1 MRSAPGEDRLRA
13 VSTSGA
19 VPASILHGR
28 RLLAANALLALTYVV
43 LGRVGLEIAHYQ
55 ANATLVWPPTGVAL
69 AALVL
74 WGPRLWPGL
83 FVGALLVNLS
93 VPTPL
98 PGALGIAVGNTLEA
112 VLGSLLLVRVAR
124 FDAAFART
132 RDVLT
137 FLAIGAFG
145 CTLLSATI
153 GTATLGAIGA
163 LEGRD
168 AGLVWLIWWLG
179 DVGGAVLV
187 APVVFVLARGRPRWS
202 ALAARVESWIVLS
215 LVIVSSVA
223 AFGPWLAERWLPAA
237 RALLLLLF
245 PLLAW
250 AGMRL
255 GPRGAVTA
263 AALAGAIAAV
273 ATAAGVGPFAGPSV
287 HESLLVLWAYGTGLG
302 ACAAILAAAVAERE
316 AAEAARRKA
325 ESELRAIEVR
335 MERAQRLETIGVL
348 ASGVA
353 HDFNNILTI
362 VRANAEVAAAGAPT
376 EIAPALADIEEAA
389 ARAGGLC
396 KQLLDYAGGS
406 VRRPEAVRLDELALD
421 VRRML
426 RGGIPKKVT
435 LDAGVDE
442 AWVLA
447 DRQQMQQVVMNLVIN
462 AAEAIGAREGRV
474 GLRVRVLP
482 AEAVALE
489 RAYLAPEEVPA
500 RWVSLEVEDDGEGMD
515 EATTRRVF
523 DPFFTTK
530 EHGRGLGLAALLGI
544 VRAHGGALL
553 VESRKGA
560 GTRFT
565 VLLPEGHPSDQE
577 ASEAPAGPAADKT
590 VLIAEDEPAVR
601 EVASAALRRAGFRVH
616 AAADGREALALFLAR
631 EAEID
636 AVLLDVDMPGVDGRE
651 ALEAIRARR
660 PDVAAVVTSGL
671 GEARAPEG
679 EHAVFLAKPYDGRQ
693 LLAALGRAIESR
705 AAPPN

>member
-1 MRSAPGEDRLRA
+1 MTAIAGHLLIVDDNAVDRERIRRFLGGAFATREAATAAEALALSIEGELDCVLLDYRLPDRDGIDLIDQLGPGELPVIMLTGQGDEHVAVEAMKRGACDYLVKSLIDAGSLRRAVENAIDKQRLQRRIRAQQAELEARLRELARRGAELEAANLALSEREARLRA
-13 VSTSGA
+13 ILKQLPAVVWTASDDLRYTSMSGLHRVAGLADDEMVGREVGHFLDDAERAEHEEAHRAALEGA
-19 VPASILHGR
+19 PVPFELR
-28 RLLAANALLALTYVV
+28 WNARALEGS
-43 LGRVGLEIAHYQ
+43 LEPLRDEGGRV
-55 ANATLVWPPTGVAL
+55 
-69 AALVL
+69 
-74 WGPRLWPGL
+74 
-83 FVGALLVNLS
+83 
-93 VPTPL
+93 
-98 PGALGIAVGNTLEA
+98 
-112 VLGSLLLVRVAR
+112 
-124 FDAAFART
+124 
-132 RDVLT
+132 
-137 FLAIGAFG
+137 
-145 CTLLSATI
+145 
-153 GTATLGAIGA
+153 LGAIGA
-163 LEGRD
+163 ALDVTDTRQLQHQLQRSQKME
-168 AGLVWLIWWLG
+168 ALG
-179 DVGGAVLV
+179 K
-187 APVVFVLARGRPRWS
+187 
-202 ALAARVESWIVLS
+202 
-215 LVIVSSVA
+215 
-223 AFGPWLAERWLPAA
+223 
-237 RALLLLLF
+237 
-245 PLLAW
+245 
-250 AGMRL
+250 
-255 GPRGAVTA
+255 
-263 AALAGAIAAV
+263 LAG
-273 ATAAGVGPFAGPSV
+273 
-287 HESLLVLWAYGTGLG
+287 
-302 ACAAILAAAVAERE
+302 
-316 AAEAARRKA
+316 
-325 ESELRAIEVR
+325 
-335 MERAQRLETIGVL
+335 
-348 ASGVA
+348 GVA